1 MSDRRTLNDPARLFM
16 LILVLLCT
24 TNASALAEDTTSKRP
39 NILWITSEDT
49 GPQLGCYGDAYA
61 TTPNLDRLAT
71 KSLRFLNCWSN
82 APVCA
87 PARTTIITGMWP
99 TSTGSQNM
107 RSEVR
112 LPNNVALFP
121 QLLRQ
126 AGYYCSNN
134 SKEDYNLI
142 QTEKIWDES
151 SNKAHWRKR
160 KEGQPFFAVFN
171 STVSHESQIR
181 KRPHRPKHDPSK
193 ARVPPYHPDLPE
205 VRRDWA
211 QYYDKVE
218 EMDSQL
224 GGILDQLE
232 ADGLTDSTIIF
243 YFGDH
248 GSGMPRSKR
257 WLYQSGLHVPL
268 LIHVPPTFQ
277 HLVKDQFQAGSTNED
292 LVGFIDLA
300 PTVLSLAGVEI
311 PKYLQGR
318 AMLGPQRTSPSEF
331 MVGFRDRMDERYD
344 SSRAVRDTEFHYIRN
359 WLPHRPQ
366 GQFIDYMFETPTTQV
381 WYNAFL
387 NGKTNE
393 AQSVFWKTKAPEELY
408 DLKQDPYEIH
418 NLAADPAYS
427 EVLQKMRSRLR
438 DWSITTAD
446 LGLMHEADVYRLS
459 RDSSPREVGLR
470 RELFP
475 VEEIYDAADQAM
487 RLSLERPE
495 LLLPLLNHK
504 RREIRYWGY
513 QGLLY
518 QAVLGKRI
526 DPNLTSA
533 GLKDE
538 SPINQALA
546 AEILARY
553 GSEDDRQVGI
563 ESLKKIIIDDASS
576 LFDKL
581 QAINGLDFLEL
592 KTPEMNEFL
601 ARVQAKDTRQ
611 PARYQAYLGD
621 MVKRLQS
628 HISK

>member
-1 MSDRRTLNDPARLFM
+1 MSDRRSLNDPIRLFM
-16 LILVLLCT
+16 LTLVLLFT
-24 TNASALAEDTTSKRP
+24 HLACVIAEEPTSKRP

-49 GPQLGCYGDAYA
+49 GPQLGCYGDTYA

-112 LPNNVALFP
+112 LPNDVTLFP
-121 QLLRQ
+121 QLLRE

-134 SKEDYNLI
+134 AKEDYNLI
-142 QTEKIWDES
+142 QKERIWDES

-181 KRPHRPKHDPSK
+181 KRPHRAKHDSSK
-193 ARVPPYHPDLPE
+193 VNVPPYHPDLPE

-224 GGILDQLE
+224 GEILDQLE

-268 LIHVPPTFQ
+268 LIHVPSVFQ

-292 LVGFIDLA
+292 LVGFVDLA

-318 AMLGPQRTSPSEF
+318 AILGPHRSHPPEF

-344 SSRAVRDTEFHYIRN
+344 SSRAVRDSNFHYIRN

-393 AQSVFWKTKAPEELY
+393 AQSAFWKTKAPEELY
-408 DLKQDPYEIH
+408 DLKQDPHQIR
-418 NLAADPAYS
+418 NLAADPAYA
-427 EVLQKMRSRLR
+427 EVLQRMRSRLR

-470 RELFP
+470 REQFP
-475 VEEIYDAADQAM
+475 VDEIYDAADQAM

-495 LLLPLLNHK
+495 LLVPLLRDA
-504 RREIRYWGY
+504 RREIRYWGF

-518 QAVLGKRI
+518 QAVLGKSI
-526 DPNLTSA
+526 DPVMARA
-533 GLKDE
+533 GLNDE

-546 AEILARY
+546 AETLARY
-553 GSEDDRQVGI
+553 GSEEDRQVGI
-563 ESLKKIIIDDASS
+563 ELLKKIVIDDATS

-581 QAINGLDFLEL
+581 QATNGLDFLEI
-592 KTPEMNEFL
+592 KTPEMKDFL

-611 PARYQAYLGD
+611 PPRYQAYLGD
-621 MVKRLQS
+621 MLKRLQS

>member
-1 MSDRRTLNDPARLFM
+1 MSDLRSLNDPIRLFM
-16 LILVLLCT
+16 LTLVLLFT
-24 TNASALAEDTTSKRP
+24 HLAYVIAEEPTSKRP

-49 GPQLGCYGDAYA
+49 GPQLGCYGDTYA

-112 LPNNVALFP
+112 LPNDVILFS
-121 QLLRQ
+121 QLLRE

-134 SKEDYNLI
+134 AKEDYNLI
-142 QTEKIWDES
+142 QKERIWDES

-181 KRPHRPKHDPSK
+181 KRPHRAKHDPSK
-193 ARVPPYHPDLPE
+193 VNVPPYHPDLPE

-224 GGILDQLE
+224 GEILDQLE
-232 ADGLTDSTIIF
+232 ADGLSDSTIIF

-268 LIHVPPTFQ
+268 LIHVPSAFQ

-318 AMLGPQRTSPSEF
+318 AIIGPRRSPPPEF

-344 SSRAVRDTEFHYIRN
+344 SSRAVRDTDFHYIRN

-381 WYNAFL
+381 WYNTFL

-393 AQSVFWKTKAPEELY
+393 AQNVFWKTKAPEELY
-408 DLKQDPYEIH
+408 DLKQDPHEIR
-418 NLAADPAYS
+418 NLATDPSYA
-427 EVLQKMRSRLR
+427 EVLQRMRSRLR
-438 DWSITTAD
+438 DWSINTAD

-459 RDSSPREVGLR
+459 RDSSPREIGLR
-470 RELFP
+470 RDLFP
-475 VEEIYDAADQAM
+475 VDEIFDAADQAM

-495 LLLPLLNHK
+495 LLVPLLRDK
-504 RREIRYWGY
+504 RREIRYWGF

-526 DPNLTSA
+526 DPVMARA

-553 GSEDDRQVGI
+553 GSEVDRQVGI
-563 ESLKKIIIDDASS
+563 ETLKKIVTDDTAS

-581 QAINGLDFLEL
+581 QATNGLDFLEL
-592 KTPEMNEFL
+592 KTPEMKDFL
-601 ARVQAKDTRQ
+601 ARVQAKDNRQ

-621 MVKRLQS
+621 MIKRLQS
-628 HISK
+628 HIAK

>member
-1 MSDRRTLNDPARLFM
+1 MSDLRSLNDPIRLFM
-16 LILVLLCT
+16 LTLVLLFT
-24 TNASALAEDTTSKRP
+24 HLAYVIAEEPTSKRP

-49 GPQLGCYGDAYA
+49 GPQLGCYGDTYA

-71 KSLRFLNCWSN
+71 KSLRVLNCWSN

-112 LPNNVALFP
+112 LPNDVILFP
-121 QLLRQ
+121 QLLRE

-134 SKEDYNLI
+134 AKEDYNLI
-142 QTEKIWDES
+142 QKERIWDES

-181 KRPHRPKHDPSK
+181 KRPHRAKHDPSK
-193 ARVPPYHPDLPE
+193 VNVPPYHPDLPE

-224 GGILDQLE
+224 GEILDQLE
-232 ADGLTDSTIIF
+232 ADGLSDSTIIF

-268 LIHVPPTFQ
+268 LIHVPSAFQ

-318 AMLGPQRTSPSEF
+318 AIIGPRRSPPPEF

-344 SSRAVRDTEFHYIRN
+344 SSRAVRDTDFHYIRN

-381 WYNAFL
+381 WYNTFL

-393 AQSVFWKTKAPEELY
+393 AQNVFWKTKAPEELY
-408 DLKQDPYEIH
+408 DLKQDPHEIR
-418 NLAADPAYS
+418 NLATDPAYG
-427 EVLQKMRSRLR
+427 EVLQRMRSRLR
-438 DWSITTAD
+438 DWSINTAD
-446 LGLMHEADVYRLS
+446 LGLIHEADVYRLS
-459 RDSSPREVGLR
+459 RDSSPREIGLR
-470 RELFP
+470 RDLFP
-475 VEEIYDAADQAM
+475 VDEIFDAADQAM

-495 LLLPLLNHK
+495 LLVPLLRDK
-504 RREIRYWGY
+504 RREIRYWGF

-526 DPNLTSA
+526 DPVMARA

-553 GSEDDRQVGI
+553 GSELDRQVGI
-563 ESLKKIIIDDASS
+563 ETLKKIVTDDTAS

-581 QAINGLDFLEL
+581 QATNGLDFLEL
-592 KTPEMNEFL
+592 KTPEMKDFL
-601 ARVQAKDTRQ
+601 ARVQAKDNRQ

-621 MVKRLQS
+621 MIKRLQS
-628 HISK
+628 HIAK